1 LFCHNEKGFFK
12 IFFIGGKS
20 SFIFCFSRAKKK
32 LPNLSL
38 VFLLFAGL
46 KALKHLNK
54 YFLKYKVRLLLGVI
68 FVAASNLF
76 AIFPAQ
82 LVRKS
87 IDLIKSHLED
97 LVQAKGNNTLTHK
110 LGEDLGSAILYF
122 TFLVIAFAIIRG
134 LFMYF
139 MRQTIIVMSRKI
151 EYDLK
156 NEIFNHYQL
165 LDQTFYRNNRIGD
178 LMSRI
183 SEDVSRV
190 RMYVGPALMYAI
202 NLVVTIILVLIVMFA
217 VNARLTWLVIAPLPI
232 LSFAIYKINNLINTR
247 SDAIQAQLSTLTSFV
262 QEAFSGIRVIKS
274 FASEESSQQQFEKET
289 QIYRTKQMS
298 LAKVD
303 AFFFPLMVFL
313 TGLSSLITIYIGGL
327 EVIAGRASI
336 GNIAEFV
343 IYVNIL
349 IWPVTSLGYT
359 SSLVQRAAAS
369 QARINDFLETKPSM
383 NLNPHA
389 ACTFNQS
396 IEFKNI
402 TYTYPG
408 KSIPALNQINFK
420 IEKGSTLAILGTTGA
435 GKTTLIQL
443 LLRLF
448 DPSNGAILIDGKD
461 LNGLNLK
468 KWKEQIGYVPQDVFL
483 FSDTIENNIAF
494 GINSEDKNLQEKVL
508 EASKQASLTEALTGF
523 KDGIKTKVG
532 ERGITLSGGQ
542 KQRVAIARAFIKNP
556 SLLVL
561 DDCLSALDTQ
571 TESEILKQLQEI
583 KKDKTS
589 LIVSHRVSSV
599 KDADRILVLHQGK
612 IIEDGTH
619 AQLIQLNGSYSEIYN
634 KQKQEE

>member
-1 LFCHNEKGFFK
+1 MC
-12 IFFIGGKS
+12 S
-20 SFIFCFSRAKKK
+20 
-32 LPNLSL
+32 
-38 VFLLFAGL
+38 VFLLFVGL

-54 YFLKYKVRLLLGVI
+54 YFIKYKIRLLLGVI
-68 FVAASNLF
+68 FVTASNLF

-87 IDLIKSHLED
+87 IDLIKDHLNE
-97 LVQAKGNNTLTHK
+97 LVQAKNNQTLTES
-110 LGEDLGSAILYF
+110 LTNSLGSSILYF
-122 TFLVIAFAIIRG
+122 TLLVIAFAIIRG

-156 NEIFNHYQL
+156 NEVFTHYQL
-165 LDQTFYRNNRIGD
+165 LDQTFYRNHRIGD

-202 NLVVTIILVLIVMFA
+202 NLLVTIILVLIVMFT
-217 VNARLTWLVIAPLPI
+217 VNTRLTWLVIAPLPI

-247 SDAIQAQLSTLTSFV
+247 SDAIQVQLAALTSFV
-262 QEAFSGIRVIKS
+262 QEAFSGIRVIKA
-274 FASEESSQQQFEKET
+274 FAAEKASIVKFNEET
-289 QIYRTKQMS
+289 QVYKEKQMN

-327 EVIAGRASI
+327 EVIAGRASL

-359 SSLVQRAAAS
+359 SSLIQRAAAS
-369 QARINDFLETKPSM
+369 QARINEFLETKPNM
-383 NLNPHA
+383 NTNPEANCEFEEFIH
-389 ACTFNQS
+389 FNNVS
-396 IEFKNI
+396 
-402 TYTYPG
+402 YTYPG
-408 KSIPALNQINFK
+408 KEIPAIEHINIK
-420 IEKGSTLAILGTTGA
+420 IAKGSTLAILGSTGS
-435 GKTTLIQL
+435 GKTTFIQL
-443 LLRLF
+443 LLRVF
-448 DPSNGAILIDGKD
+448 DPSKGSIHIDHKNLTDLNLHQWKD
-461 LNGLNLK
+461 L
-468 KWKEQIGYVPQDVFL
+468 IGYVPQDVFL
-483 FSDTIENNIAF
+483 FSDTIEQNITF
-494 GINSEDKNLQEKVL
+494 GLKKEDKEIKPKLDL
-508 EASKQASLTEALTGF
+508 ACHQASLKETIAGF
-523 KDGIKTKVG
+523 KEGIKTKVG

-542 KQRVAIARAFIKNP
+542 KQRVAIARAFIKDAN
-556 SLLVL
+556 LLIF

-571 TESEILKQLQEI
+571 TEADILNHIKEI

-589 LIVSHRVSSV
+589 IIVSHRVSSV
-599 KDADRILVLHQGK
+599 KDADRILILHQGK

-619 AQLIQLNGSYSEIYN
+619 DELLNLKGSYSEIYN
-634 KQKQEE
+634 KQIQDE